1 MHTIGN
7 LLWFFITGLFS
18 FLSWSV
24 CGLLFCITVIGIPFG
39 LQCFKLAELALSPF
53 GAAIHET
60 LFVRRTIMNHSKR
73 LTAAAMLALL
83 LLQTASCASD
93 NSGTTEDTTAD
104 IQTEAEA
111 VTIDPKEADKQ
122 NYFAALTPVS
132 APDTEITFA
141 AINIGSEEMG
151 DNDIATA
158 AENGAKMND
167 AVYARNREIEEKL
180 GVKIV
185 CNGFDSDSDL
195 QSAVSNDT
203 LSGEGFYDII
213 NAKTHVQAVFFNN
226 GYLMDIAEIPN
237 LQLDQPWWNKDA
249 NDAFTIAG
257 LQFLL
262 LSPLC
267 HYADSVAWF
276 VMFNKALFAEYDLAD
291 PYQMVREGTWT
302 LDAMYEM
309 MKVVPIDSN
318 GNGQTDGDDMFGCVA
333 QMFDA
338 LALTTAFG
346 CKIFEKDAND
356 IPQFVL
362 PDEAN
367 FDKMQVVSDFFSDTA
382 RTIVVNHSMYKGYD
396 NAWDTLWT
404 GKFAEGKG
412 LFMFNCP
419 GNLGG
424 FTDMEQDFGILPIP
438 KYNEAQKEYYTMTS
452 IWFTTSLSVPKVH
465 GADNGDIGTVLD
477 AMSYLSYVDVEP
489 TFAETYLQN
498 RYIRDEDS
506 VEMLNIITSSKQY
519 DPGFVFNWSSAI
531 TLPQNCVESGG
542 DKLASTIEKARKG
555 IESGV
560 KKTVEAAQDLMNE

>member
-1 MHTIGN
+1 MKHT
-7 LLWFFITGLFS
+7 
-18 FLSWSV
+18 
-24 CGLLFCITVIGIPFG
+24 
-39 LQCFKLAELALSPF
+39 
-53 GAAIHET
+53 
-60 LFVRRTIMNHSKR
+60 KR
-73 LTAAAMLALL
+73 LTTAALLALL

-93 NSGTTEDTTAD
+93 DSGVTGDTAAD
-104 IQTEAEA
+104 TQTETEA
-111 VTIDPKEADKQ
+111 VTVDQKEADKQ
-122 NYFAALTPVS
+122 AYFASLPAIVNPGE
-132 APDTEITFA
+132 EIVFS
-141 AINIGSEEMG
+141 AINIGSEDMG

-167 AVYARNREIEEKL
+167 AIYKRQRDIEEKL
-180 GVKIV
+180 GIKIV
-185 CNGFDSDSDL
+185 CNGFDSDGD
-195 QSAVSNDT
+195 QQTAISNDV
-203 LSGEGFYDII
+203 LSGEGYYDII
-213 NAKTHVQAVFFNN
+213 NAKTTVQAVLFNN
-226 GYLMDIAEIPN
+226 GYLSDLSTVPN
-237 LQLDQPWWNKDA
+237 LQLDQAWWNKDA
-249 NDAFTIAG
+249 NEAFTIGG
-257 LQFLL
+257 LQFVL

-276 VMFNKALFAEYDLAD
+276 VMFNKALFADYDLPD

-309 MKVVPIDSN
+309 MKVIPIDSN

-338 LALTTAFG
+338 LALTTSFG

-356 IPQFVL
+356 VPQFVL

-367 FDKMQVVSDFFSDTA
+367 IDKMQVISEFFSDTA
-382 RTIVVNHSMYKGYD
+382 RTIVVNHSMYKGVD
-396 NAWDTLWT
+396 NAWDVLWAD
-404 GKFAEGKG
+404 KFASGNG

-438 KYNEAQKEYYTMTS
+438 KYNADQKEYYTMTS

-465 GADNGDIGTVLD
+465 GADSSDIGTVMD

-506 VEMLNIITSSKQY
+506 VEMLNIITASKQY

-531 TLPQNCVESGG
+531 TLPQNCVEKGG
-542 DKLASTIEKARKG
+542 EQLASTIERARKG
-555 IESGV
+555 IESAV
-560 KKTVEAAQDLMNE
+560 KKTVEMAQELANE

>member
-1 MHTIGN
+1 MKHT
-7 LLWFFITGLFS
+7 
-18 FLSWSV
+18 
-24 CGLLFCITVIGIPFG
+24 
-39 LQCFKLAELALSPF
+39 K
-53 GAAIHET
+53 
-60 LFVRRTIMNHSKR
+60 K

-83 LLQTASCASD
+83 LLQAASCASGD
-93 NSGTTEDTTAD
+93 SGVVDGTAANTD
-104 IQTEAEA
+104 AETEA
-111 VTIDPKEADKQ
+111 VTIDQKEADKQ
-122 NYFAALTPVS
+122 AYFSSLAPIS
-132 APDTEITFA
+132 AEGVEITFA
-141 AINIGSEEMG
+141 AINIGSEELG
-151 DNDIATA
+151 DNDIATT

-167 AVYARNREIEEKL
+167 AVYKRQRDIEEKL

-185 CNGFDSDSDL
+185 CNGFDSDSEL

-213 NAKTHVQAVFFNN
+213 NAKTHVQATFFNN
-226 GYLMDIAEIPN
+226 GYLSDISTIPN
-237 LQLDQPWWNKDA
+237 LQLDQAWWNKDA
-249 NDAFTIAG
+249 NEAFTIAD

-338 LALTTAFG
+338 MALTTSFG
-346 CKIFEKDAND
+346 CKIFAKDASD
-356 IPQFVL
+356 VPQFVL
-362 PDEAN
+362 PDETN
-367 FDKMQVVSDFFSDTA
+367 FDKMQVVSDFFADTA
-382 RTIVVNHSMYKGYD
+382 RTIVVDHSMYKSVD
-396 NAWDTLWT
+396 NKWDTLWA

-419 GNLGG
+419 GNLGS
-424 FTDMEQDFGILPIP
+424 FTDMEQDFGILPMP
-438 KYNEAQKEYYTMTS
+438 KYNAAQKDYYTMTS

-498 RYIRDEDS
+498 RYIRDEES
-506 VEMLNIITSSKQY
+506 VEMLNIVTSSKYY

-531 TLPQNCVESGG
+531 TLPQNCVEKGG
-542 DKLASTIEKARKG
+542 DQLASTIEKARKG
-555 IESGV
+555 IESAV
-560 KKTVEAAQDLMNE
+560 KKTVEAAQELANE

>member
-1 MHTIGN
+1 MKT
-7 LLWFFITGLFS
+7 T
-18 FLSWSV
+18 
-24 CGLLFCITVIGIPFG
+24 
-39 LQCFKLAELALSPF
+39 
-53 GAAIHET
+53 
-60 LFVRRTIMNHSKR
+60 KR
-73 LTAAAMLALL
+73 LTAAALLALL

-93 NSGTTEDTTAD
+93 NGGTVEGTAD
-104 IQTEAEA
+104 GSQTETEA
-111 VTIDPKEADKQ
+111 ITVDPKAQAKAD
-122 NYFAALTPVS
+122 YFAALQPIS
-132 APDTEITFA
+132 QADAEITFA
-141 AINIGSEEMG
+141 AINVGSDDIGK
-151 DNDIATA
+151 NDIATD

-180 GVKIV
+180 GVKLV
-185 CNGFDSDSDL
+185 CSGFESDSDL

-203 LSGEGFYDII
+203 LSGEGFYDVI
-213 NAKTHVQAVFFNN
+213 NAKTHIQAVFFNN
-226 GYLMDIAEIPN
+226 GYLMDLSGVPN
-237 LQLDQPWWNKDA
+237 LQLDREWWNRDA
-249 NDAFTIAG
+249 NEAFTIGG

-267 HYADSVAWF
+267 HCADSVAWF
-276 VMFNKALFAEYDLAD
+276 VMFNKSLFNDYDLPD
-291 PYQMVREGTWT
+291 PYQMVRDGTWT

-309 MKVVPIDSN
+309 MKVVPLDSN

-338 LALTTAFG
+338 LALTTSFG

-396 NAWDTLWT
+396 DPWNTLWA

-424 FTDMEQDFGILPIP
+424 FTDMEQDFGILPMP
-438 KYNEAQKEYYTMTS
+438 KYNADQKDYYTMTS

-498 RYIRDEDS
+498 RYIRDEES
-506 VEMLNIITSSKQY
+506 AEMLNIITASKQY

-531 TLPQNCVESGG
+531 TLPQNCVEQGG

-555 IESGV
+555 IEAGIR
-560 KKTVEAAQDLMNE
+560 KTVESAQDLMNESW